1 MVNFINPIDLL
12 IALIIILI
20 AGLGIKNGCILELKK
35 IVNLFFSALF
45 PQIIIKY
52 TPIISLQTET
62 ISALLYFLMFTLFLF
77 VIGFLIDL
85 GIYRLPIFTIEENVN
100 KLISVLLGALK
111 SLILIAILLFAI
123 DSLPIQKSV
132 KENFFLKA
140 NKESILFKTC
150 NNLKEL
156 IINQ

>member
-1 MVNFINPIDLL
+1 MIDFVNPIDLL

-20 AGLGIKNGCILELKK
+20 AGLGIKNGFILELKK
-35 IVNLFFSALF
+35 IINLFFSALLS
-45 PQIIIKY
+45 QIIIKY
-52 TPIISLQTET
+52 IPIISFQTE
-62 ISALLYFLMFTLFLF
+62 IVSALLYFLIFIIFLF

-85 GIYRLPIFTIEENVN
+85 GIYRLPPFTIEENVN
-100 KLISVLLGALK
+100 KLIAALLAALK

-156 IINQ
+156 IIN